1 MRNQYK
7 KLSVMVAM
15 VLCVGTYTVVGA
27 AGYEYGTKGGDIP
40 AIQKKLIAN
49 GYQARP
55 NGEYDANTKWA
66 VRLFQKDHNLPVNGI
81 VDNATYK
88 ALMGKDMD
96 TSKLSSLGKMS
107 EDKIAAEWA
116 ASQKSKN
123 GTKSDS
129 NTDKKITSDKKKDSK
144 QDKKSS
150 VKASDKDKKNNKT
163 DKKTDNKKVT
173 DTKKNSKEADSLLD
187 PLDENFVFTKTGPV
201 SKSVRDIIS
210 EAENYRGVPYVF
222 GGNTPKGFDCSGYVH
237 YVFAKKG
244 IILPRSAD
252 EQYTVGKTVSKTN
265 LQPGDLVFFETYEK
279 GVSHSGIYIGEGK
292 FISATSS
299 SGVAIADMAGGYWGE
314 RYIGAKRVM

>member
-1 MRNQYK
+1 MRYQYK
-7 KLSVMVAM
+7 KLSIMVAM

-27 AGYEYGTKGGDIP
+27 AGYEYGTKGGEIP
-40 AIQKKLIAN
+40 AIQKKLIAA

-66 VRLFQKDHNLPVNGI
+66 VRLFQKDKGLPVNGV

-116 ASQKSKN
+116 ASQKSKS
-123 GTKSDS
+123 GS

-144 QDKKSS
+144 QDKKNS
-150 VKASDKDKKNNKT
+150 VKASDKDKKNKKS

-173 DTKKNSKEADSLLD
+173 DTKKNIKEADSLLD

-252 EQYTVGKTVSKTN
+252 EQYTVGKKVSKTN

>member
-15 VLCVGTYTVVGA
+15 VLCVGTYTVVCA

-116 ASQKSKN
+116 ASQKPKN

-129 NTDKKITSDKKKDSK
+129 NTDKQITSDKKKDSK
-144 QDKKSS
+144 QDKKNS
-150 VKASDKDKKNNKT
+150 VKASDKDKKNNKA